1 MATFDDMVNEV
12 RASLSGYTMRQDRIT
27 YITSALTTVSTAI
40 PVGSSANLAKGI
52 IEIDDELIWID
63 SFDKTTATLNV
74 IPGFGRGFQN
84 TSAAPH
90 AQYAQVTLT
99 PTFPRVII
107 KQAINDTINSVYP
120 KLWAI
125 NSTTFTFN
133 ASQVA
138 YALPDDLQSIIYM
151 SWQTTGSSREWLP
164 INRWRADPMADAAT
178 FNTVNTVNIYEN
190 IQPGRT
196 VKIWYTS
203 EPNILDS
210 NTDDFSDVSGLPE
223 TSRDVITLGAAYKL
237 LSFVDSGRINLT
249 SAESDFADS
258 KLPSTAGASVSRYVY
273 AVYQNRLNEEALKI
287 QDKFPIRIHYTS

>member
-1 MATFDDMVNEV
+1 
-12 RASLSGYTMRQDRIT
+12 
-27 YITSALTTVSTAI
+27 
-40 PVGSSANLAKGI
+40 
-52 IEIDDELIWID
+52 
-63 SFDKTTATLNV
+63 
-74 IPGFGRGFQN
+74 
-84 TSAAPH
+84 
-90 AQYAQVTLT
+90 
-99 PTFPRVII
+99 
-107 KQAINDTINSVYP
+107 
-120 KLWAI
+120 
-125 NSTTFTFN
+125 
-133 ASQVA
+133 
-138 YALPDDLQSIIYM
+138 
-151 SWQTTGSSREWLP
+151 
-164 INRWRADPMADAAT
+164 MADAAT

-203 EPNILDS
+203 EPNTLDS